1 MLIKVN
7 SEKNMDIF
15 DLNIED
21 ILEDWEIYH
30 GIREL
35 ISNALDEQML
45 TNTKKI
51 KIFLDEESNWH
62 IRDYGRGIMI
72 DHFTQNENDEK
83 LDNMNTI
90 GKFGIGLKDALATF
104 DRNKIRVI
112 LKSKYGDFTAKKYE
126 KQGFPGIK
134 TLHAEKSSPTE
145 PKIIGTDIILENVSH
160 EDIEEAKSLF
170 LLFSNQKLIE
180 STEYGEAY
188 EKKSISNIYI
198 NGVKVAEEEGFLF
211 SYNITSL
218 TAKIKKALNRE
229 RTNVGRSAYSDRV
242 KRILLSCR
250 GEAIVKALID
260 DLQNFELGT
269 MHDELKWI
277 DVQEHAVRILN
288 SQKDV
293 IFVTPSEMQSSFS
306 AIDDAKARGLEIITV
321 SDSLR
326 AKLHNKYDISGKKIR
341 DLNQFVKEDIESFE
355 FKFVEVGE
363 LTSSEKKVFN
373 LHEKIYELIGG
384 KPNSI
389 LKIKI
394 SETMRKDP
402 NTFREA
408 VGLWEKKNGSVIIK
422 RDQLK
427 NIENFGGTLLH
438 EIAHSISGVS
448 DVNRDF
454 ENELTRL
461 LGVLCLGALNRIKKK

>member
-1 MLIKVN
+1 MK
-7 SEKNMDIF
+7 F
-15 DLNIED
+15 DLNIEE

-35 ISNALDEQML
+35 ISNALDEQIL
-45 TNTKKI
+45 TDTGNVN
-51 KIFLDEESNWH
+51 IFLDKENNWH
-62 IRDYGRGIMI
+62 VKDYGRGIMI
-72 DHFTQNENDEK
+72 EHFTQNESDEK
-83 LDNMNTI
+83 LKNPNTI

-112 LKSKYGDFTAKKYE
+112 LRSKYGDFIAKKSE
-126 KQGFPGIK
+126 KQGFPEIM
-134 TLHAEKSSPTE
+134 TLHVEQSPPSE
-145 PKIIGTDIILENVSH
+145 PKMIGTDVILENVSY

-170 LLFSNQKLIE
+170 LMFSNQKLIE
-180 STEYGEAY
+180 FTEYGEIY

-218 TAKIKKALNRE
+218 TKKIEKALNRE

-242 KRILLSCR
+242 KRILLSCQ
-250 GEAIVKALID
+250 GEAIATALIN
-260 DLQNFELGT
+260 DLQNFESGT
-269 MHDELKWI
+269 LHDELKWI
-277 DVQEHAVRILN
+277 DIQEHAVRILN
-288 SQKDV
+288 SQKEV
-293 IFVTPSEMQSSFS
+293 IFLTPSELQSSPNV
-306 AIDDAKARGLEIITV
+306 IDDAKSRGLEIVTV

-326 AKLHNKYDISGKKIR
+326 AKLHNKNDISGKKIR

-355 FKFVEVGE
+355 FKFVEVGK

-389 LKIKI
+389 LNIRI

-427 NIENFGGTLLH
+427 DIENFGGTLLH

>member
-1 MLIKVN
+1 M
-7 SEKNMDIF
+7 EKF
-15 DLNIED
+15 DLNIEN

-35 ISNALDEQML
+35 ISNALDEQIL
-45 TNTKKI
+45 TNTNKI
-51 KIFLDEESNWH
+51 KIFLDEESQWH

-72 DHFTQNENDEK
+72 NHFTQNENDEK
-83 LDNMNTI
+83 LDNPNTI

-112 LKSKYGDFTAKKYE
+112 LRSKYGDFTAKKYE
-126 KQGFPGIK
+126 KKGFPGIK
-134 TLHAEKSSPTE
+134 TLHAEKNPPTK
-145 PKIIGTDIILENVSH
+145 PKMIGTDSILENVSH

-170 LLFSNQKLIE
+170 LQFSNQKLIE
-180 STEYGEAY
+180 STEYGKVY

-198 NGVKVAEEEGFLF
+198 NGVKVAEEEDFLF

-218 TAKIKKALNRE
+218 TAKIDKALNRE
-229 RTNVGRSAYSDRV
+229 RTNVGRSAYRDRV
-242 KRILLSCR
+242 KRILLSCK
-250 GEAIVKALID
+250 GEPIATALIN
-260 DLQNFELGT
+260 DLQNFESGT
-269 MHDELKWI
+269 LHDELKWI

-288 SQKDV
+288 SQKEV
-293 IFVTPSEMQSSFS
+293 IFLTPSELQNSPNV
-306 AIDDAKARGLEIITV
+306 IDDAKSRGLEIVTL

-326 AKLHNKYDISGKKIR
+326 AKLHNKYDIAGKKIR

-355 FKFVEVGE
+355 FKFVEIGK

-373 LHEKIYELIGG
+373 LQEKVYKIIGG

-389 LKIKI
+389 LEIRI

-402 NTFREA
+402 STFREA
-408 VGLWEKKNGSVIIK
+408 IGLWDETSGSIIIK
-422 RDQLK
+422 RDQLG
-427 NIENFGGTLLH
+427 NIEKFGGTLLH
-438 EIAHSISGVS
+438 EIAHSVSGVS

-461 LGVLCLGALNRIKKK
+461 LGVLCRGALKMI